1 MKKLRIGQHGSL
13 LVALTSAQGLL
24 ATYAHAIPTS
34 ETISTAVGTSRE
46 ISYSFDSL
54 NITNQGSLI
63 APGFAAVEVTY
74 DGNLREL
81 NNAGTISGS
90 SGYSVYNTGTIGTI
104 DNSGTISN
112 ATTTGAIYLESGSQ
126 TDLISNSG
134 VIGDP
139 NSSNFGYAIHN
150 YGNLTTLNNKAN
162 GTIVGAIGM
171 YNKGYIST
179 IDNAGTITNNS
190 NGQSGDGAIYNSGTI
205 DSIVNTGTI
214 SSNYSS
220 GVMGGSVAIRNFG
233 TISSITNSGT
243 ISSNNFAILSDSTR
257 LNAIG
262 EIINSGLIKAPQ
274 AIYLYN
280 NNNFSTPI
288 KITNSGT
295 IAGNISNYGST
306 SIIIAGGT
314 NSQGV
319 LTGYTPDTTGYIFTN
334 GANVTF
340 SSGSLLLNDN
350 IYANGASVL
359 NDAAKLQVNSPLSI
373 FGNYHQNAAASLILG
388 VNDNA
393 VASENTTTAAG
404 YGRLTVNGSATI
416 DPGSRISLV
425 RSGNTYQFAT
435 GQRYVVVSA
444 NSANTQYN
452 TSTLN
457 YKAEGYNGAVKGIEY
472 NDGTHNALVLSLTE
486 ATVITPVAGTPDVS
500 APAQPPKQ
508 TAQRSLANKQGAA
521 ATLSGLTQY
530 SGISPQLLELYNAS
544 LAIDSTTEANRAGEQ
559 LSSSQNI
566 NASAATGAA
575 VTKAMTVVGN
585 RMNSVRS
592 GQTAATSGVATGDA
606 YDEWAFW
613 GQPFGGFARQD
624 SSSNVSGYKAKF
636 GGLLLGVDRALGD
649 NWRAGTA
656 FNYSNTSVRGTDNLS
671 NDRSTA
677 DNYGV
682 IGYAGYTGN
691 PWYLN
696 LSAGVNRQSYNSTRN
711 AEFTG
716 FSGRANGK
724 YNGQSV
730 TLQTEVGYPLTLP
743 ADVILTPMATLAYG
757 YQHIDSYK
765 ETGGNGMAL
774 NVGSS
779 HSQSVT
785 SDIGARVERTFNTRL
800 GNLTPFVQAS
810 WIHQYDDRQMSSTA
824 TFGADSI
831 GETQF
836 TTKGAAP
843 VKDMA
848 GIAVGSTLYSAQDL
862 TLDARYDVQA
872 GERYQA
878 HTFSLRLRKTF

>member
-46 ISYSFDSL
+46 ISYSFDNL

-63 APGFAAVEVTY
+63 APRFAAVEVTY

-81 NNAGTISGS
+81 NNAGTISGTN
-90 SGYSVYNTGTIGTI
+90 GYSVYNTGTIGTI
-104 DNSGTISN
+104 DNSGTIAN

-134 VIGDP
+134 VIGDA
-139 NSSNFGYAIHN
+139 NSSNYGYAIYN
-150 YGNLTTLNNKAN
+150 YGSLTTLKNKTN
-162 GTIVGAIGM
+162 GTIIGAIGM
-171 YNKGYIST
+171 YNNGYISSLEN
-179 IDNAGTITNNS
+179 DGTISNNS

-214 SSNYSS
+214 SSTYSS
-220 GVMGGSVAIRNFG
+220 GVIGGSVAIRNFG

-280 NNNFSTPI
+280 NNRFSNPL

-306 SIIIAGGT
+306 AIIISGGT
-314 NSQGV
+314 NTQGV
-319 LTGYTPDTTGYIFTN
+319 LTGYTPDTTGYIFAN

-340 SSGSLLLNDN
+340 SSGSLLLNDH
-350 IYANGASVL
+350 IYANGATVL
-359 NDAAKLQVNSPLSI
+359 NDAAKLQVNAPLII
-373 FGNYHQNAAASLILG
+373 FGNYHQNAGASLLLG
-388 VNDNA
+388 VNDGA
-393 VASENTTTAAG
+393 AASDNTATAAG

-416 DPGSRISLV
+416 DPGSRISLA

-435 GQRYVVVSA
+435 GQRYVVISA
-444 NSANTQYN
+444 NSADTQYN
-452 TSTLN
+452 ASTLK
-457 YKAEGYNGAVKGIEY
+457 YRAEGYNGAVKGTEY

-486 ATVITPVAGTPDVS
+486 APVVSQEVSTPV
-500 APAQPPKQ
+500 QPPKQ
-508 TAQRSLANKQGAA
+508 SALRNLANKQGAA

-566 NASAATGAA
+566 NASAATGTA

-592 GQTAATSGVATGDA
+592 SQTTATSGVATGDA

-785 SDIGARVERTFNTRL
+785 SDIGARVEKTFNTRL
-800 GNLTPFVQAS
+800 GILTPFVQAS

-848 GIAVGSTLYSAQDL
+848 GIAIGSTLYNAQDL

-878 HTFSLRLRKTF
+878 HTFSVRLRKTF